1 MANMSLPS
9 GRRWSAVLVLVLT
22 VVGSA
27 GAIAESPGDDEP
39 STERAVEPPP
49 PPGPFLGERYRY
61 GRMKLVER
69 TAYDLVAIPAGV
81 ADWRAEQWAVFSG
94 VMVPAFALMAPT
106 DPSPD
111 VRLDRWFQKEF
122 DPWFPDI
129 WAMEY
134 QIPFWTT
141 LGVGGF
147 GTWGIAAATDNDRLA
162 QSMSMMA
169 ESVAVS
175 QVYHMSLKLMTG
187 REGPRDE
194 QGRGIFH
201 GPPGFFDYFPAG
213 TPSGHFA
220 TLYAMWGAAQQYWQF
235 PVGWDVTGHVVLG
248 SLASTHVITHRHY
261 LSESLVGSA
270 MGYAIG
276 QWVVRHRS
284 TRYEYREGRAVR
296 VTVLP
301 RPRGLAL
308 SFQFT
313 ID

>member
-1 MANMSLPS
+1 MAQTSLSS
-9 GRRWSAVLVLVLT
+9 GRGWAVLLLVLT
-22 VVGSA
+22 LVGPAPATA
-27 GAIAESPGDDEP
+27 GAPGGDEP
-39 STERAVEPPP
+39 STERPVESSPE
-49 PPGPFLGERYRY
+49 PGPFLGKRYRY
-61 GRMKLVER
+61 DRMEVFER

-81 ADWRAEQWAVFSG
+81 ADWRTEQWAVFSG
-94 VMVPAFALMAPT
+94 VMVPTFALMAPAG
-106 DPSPD
+106 PSPD
-111 VRLDRWFQKEF
+111 VRLDRWFQREF

-141 LGVGGF
+141 VAVGGF

-162 QSMSMMA
+162 QSMSLMG

-175 QVYHMSLKLMTG
+175 QVYHLSLKLMTG

-194 QGRGIFH
+194 QGLGLFH
-201 GPPGFFDYFPAG
+201 GPPGFFDYFPSG
-213 TPSGHFA
+213 TPSGHFS
-220 TLYAMWGAAQQYWQF
+220 TLYAMWGAAQRYWQF
-235 PVGWDVTGHVVLG
+235 PVGWDVTGHVLLG

-261 LSESLVGSA
+261 LSDIIAGSA

-284 TRYEYREGRAVR
+284 TRYQYREGRAVR
-296 VTVLP
+296 ITILP
-301 RPRGLAL
+301 RPRGFAL